1 MFKSS
6 VPRPPPSP
14 FPLLTS
20 DLLKLPNHG
29 WSTSCDIWRGWK
41 EGAVGV
47 TQEEEGGLGRSG
59 GRSSS
64 PGGLIYNGGNPELAF
79 RGPEPKPWELAAAAV
94 VALRV
99 RGGSASAASLARRSA
114 EGGSACGSM
123 LAPSGGGFAD
133 WSPRLGFCRALH
145 AGGGCGPGGSLV
157 LVTAWGGGNAVLA
170 GHSCLASGHQQAGA
184 PSREGAL

>member
-1 MFKSS
+1 MLRPLQATLYYFLLEKKMFKSS

-99 RGGSASAASLARRSA
+99 RGGSASAASLARCSA
-114 EGGSACGSM
+114 EGGSAVRVNAGAFWRRFRGLESQTWVLPCAARGGRVRARGLFGTGDCMGRRECG
-123 LAPSGGGFAD
+123 
-133 WSPRLGFCRALH
+133 
-145 AGGGCGPGGSLV
+145 
-157 LVTAWGGGNAVLA
+157 
-170 GHSCLASGHQQAGA
+170 ASG
-184 PSREGAL
+184 S